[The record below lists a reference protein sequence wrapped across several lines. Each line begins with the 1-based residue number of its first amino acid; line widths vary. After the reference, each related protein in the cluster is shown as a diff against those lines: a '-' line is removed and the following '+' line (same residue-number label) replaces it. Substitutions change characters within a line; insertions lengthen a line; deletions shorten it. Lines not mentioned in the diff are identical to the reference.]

1 MKKFLLPLL
10 LLQSSPG
17 LQVRS
22 YSASLHD
29 RFLDFPSAP
38 TANPDFIYGDVDL
51 TGVGW
56 YIAPSNT
63 AVERRRQFT
72 LISPKH
78 FVGAYHFRPSANGS
92 LSFLSEDGVVRT
104 YAIESLSAI
113 LNSDGDPSDLVL
125 GTLETEVAP
134 DDGINFQPFL
144 SLPEAG
150 YTGQELIFMGHRRP
164 GTPTLRAGRA
174 VFQARSQFGE
184 GTAIG
189 ANTGIK
195 RTEVFSWTYQEN
207 SLLFTGNPNDSYT
220 EGGDSGSPSL
230 AAIDGQGAIV
240 GIHTAAGTASVLIS
254 NQNISYD
261 TFVPFYVDQVNEK
274 IAESGY
280 HMTRAVPGANK
291 PSTTLA
297 VSINAPSIIRAGYP
311 VDLGVVVSNTGVSE
325 DANNLRVSQSLPLAS
340 GQTGSGTLWVSSFDS
355 EGMTARKGGLEVGE
369 SSELTVSLTP
379 STPGVFTSEVT
390 FSADE
395 FAESSEEVVL
405 NIIESYR
412 SWSAG
417 LADSSVNADLDGDGV
432 SNLQEYAFGGDPEM
446 ASIVQEGSGERLLPF
461 LESESAGR
469 VFTFLRRTDA
479 SGRALSYEV
488 EASPDLTGENWET
501 IPGGMTADSPISLG
515 NGFERVRM
523 EFPEPSADR
532 FFRLKVS
539 LNE

>member
-1 MKKFLLPLL
+1 MQKFLLPLF
-10 LLQSSPG
+10 LLQSTYG

-22 YSASLHD
+22 YSSTLHD
-29 RFLDFPSAP
+29 RFLAFPSAP
-38 TANPDFIYGDVDL
+38 AANPDFIYSDVDL

-92 LSFLSEDGVVRT
+92 LSFLAGDGVVRT

-113 LNSDGDPSDLVL
+113 LNSDGEPSDLVL
-125 GTLETEVAP
+125 GTLDTEVGP
-134 DDGINFQPFL
+134 NEGINFQPFL

-174 VFQARSQFGE
+174 IFQARSQFGE
-184 GTAIG
+184 GTPIG

-207 SLLFTGNPNDSYT
+207 SLLFTGNVNDSFT

-230 AAIDGQGAIV
+230 ANVDGRGAIV

-254 NQNISYD
+254 SQNISYD
-261 TFVPFYVDQVNEK
+261 TFVPFYVDQINEK
-274 IAESGY
+274 TATAGY

-291 PSTTLA
+291 PMTTLA
-297 VSINAPSIIRAGYP
+297 VSIDAPETIRAGYP
-311 VDLGVVVSNTGVSE
+311 VDLGLEISNTGLSE
-325 DANNLRVSQSLPLAS
+325 VANNIKLSQTLPAAS
-340 GQTGSGTLWVSSFDS
+340 GQSASGPLWITSFDGNDLVS
-355 EGMTARKGGLEVGE
+355 RKGGLPVGT
-369 SSELTVSLTP
+369 SSEITLTFIP
-379 STPGVFTSEVT
+379 SNPGVFTSEVT

-395 FAESSEEVVL
+395 FSESKEEAVL
-405 NIIESYR
+405 NVIGSYR

-417 LADSSVNADLDGDGV
+417 LARAGTTADSDGDTI
-432 SNLQEYAFGGDPEM
+432 SNLQEYAFGGNPEI
-446 ASIVQEGSGERLLPF
+446 SSVVQEGNGEVLLPF
-461 LESESAGR
+461 LESDSGGR

-479 SGRALSYEV
+479 SERALTYVV
-488 EASPDLTGENWET
+488 ETSPDLSEESWET
-501 IPGGMTADSPISLG
+501 FSGEMTADSPILLG
-515 NGFERVRM
+515 NGFERVRV
-523 EFPEPSADR
+523 EFPDSDNDC

-539 LNE
+539 LDE